1 MLYISEVISLGF
13 WIPSINPANVG
24 LLRLF
29 YCLTSIMTSDGH
41 TSSTQSG
48 FFSNSGELGGAQPQ
62 FTEICTA
69 LYERELLLIAHKG
82 PSNVSILRRRLA
94 GLPHHIRSVARYL
107 IDNPSPL
114 DIDPHN
120 GSWFIKQPGKCPGI
134 SQPTDKKYQWYRQYA
149 DYGLVLP
156 ICITT
161 LEGIHIELD
170 SIDSV
175 NHTTHT
181 LHTNK
186 HGWFSFDGEVAHSEI
201 EKNQLNAEHDTSRF
215 TDANAVLKRQL
226 LKPTTAIMASA
237 CSGHM
242 WRHKSKGAPR
252 ALSLREMRLSTH
264 INWKNFTL
272 KGQA

>member
-1 MLYISEVISLGF
+1 ME
-13 WIPSINPANVG
+13 VG
-24 LLRLF
+24 L
-29 YCLTSIMTSDGH
+29 
-41 TSSTQSG
+41 SSNLESA
-48 FFSNSGELGGAQPQ
+48 LGSPN
-62 FTEICTA
+62 
-69 LYERELLLIAHKG
+69 LLI
-82 PSNVSILRRRLA
+82 
-94 GLPHHIRSVARYL
+94 
-107 IDNPSPL
+107 
-114 DIDPHN
+114 
-120 GSWFIKQPGKCPGI
+120 
-134 SQPTDKKYQWYRQYA
+134 KKYQWYRQYA
-149 DYGLVLP
+149 DYGLVVP

-161 LEGIHIELD
+161 LEGMHIELD

-175 NHTTHT
+175 NRTTNT

-186 HGWFSFDGEVAHSEI
+186 HGWFSLDGEVAHSEI
-201 EKNQLNAEHDTSRF
+201 ETNQYTPEKDTPCF

-272 KGQA
+272 KG

>member
-1 MLYISEVISLGF
+1 LGYATQPDNAI
-13 WIPSINPANVG
+13 WIPFKIPVTVTPSQH
-24 LLRLF
+24 
-29 YCLTSIMTSDGH
+29 LTYSHLSIMTSDGKAP
-41 TSSTQSG
+41 SSQSG

-82 PSNVSILRRRLA
+82 PANVSILRRRLA

-107 IDNPSPL
+107 IDNNSPL

-134 SQPTDKKYQWYRQYA
+134 SQAIDKKYQWYREYA
-149 DYGLVLP
+149 DYGLVVP

-161 LEGIHIELD
+161 LEGMHIELD

-175 NHTTHT
+175 NHTTNT

-186 HGWFSFDGEVAHSEI
+186 HGWFSLDGEVAHSEI
-201 EKNQLNAEHDTSRF
+201 EPSQYNTEEDAPCI

-272 KGQA
+272 KG

>member
-1 MLYISEVISLGF
+1 M
-13 WIPSINPANVG
+13 A
-24 LLRLF
+24 
-29 YCLTSIMTSDGH
+29 SDGH

-107 IDNPSPL
+107 IDNNSPL

-120 GSWFIKQPGKCPGI
+120 GSWFIKQPGKCPGH
-134 SQPTDKKYQWYRQYA
+134 SQPIDKKRPWYGQYA
-149 DYGLVLP
+149 DYGLVIP

-161 LEGIHIELD
+161 LEGMHIELD

-175 NHTTHT
+175 NHATNT

-186 HGWFSFDGEVAHSEI
+186 HGWFSFDGEMAHRE
-201 EKNQLNAEHDTSRF
+201 AETSQHKAGF
-215 TDANAVLKRQL
+215 GTTELGTSSFNDANAVLKRQL

>member
-1 MLYISEVISLGF
+1 M
-13 WIPSINPANVG
+13 A
-24 LLRLF
+24 
-29 YCLTSIMTSDGH
+29 SDGH

-107 IDNPSPL
+107 IDNNSPL

-120 GSWFIKQPGKCPGI
+120 GSWFIKQPGKCPGH
-134 SQPTDKKYQWYRQYA
+134 SQPIDKKRPWYGQYA
-149 DYGLVLP
+149 DYGLVIP

-161 LEGIHIELD
+161 LEGMHIELD

-175 NHTTHT
+175 NHATNT

-186 HGWFSFDGEVAHSEI
+186 HGWFSFDGEMAHRE
-201 EKNQLNAEHDTSRF
+201 AETSQHKAGFGTTGLDTTELGTTELGTTGLGTSSF

>member
-1 MLYISEVISLGF
+1 M
-13 WIPSINPANVG
+13 
-24 LLRLF
+24 
-29 YCLTSIMTSDGH
+29 
-41 TSSTQSG
+41 
-48 FFSNSGELGGAQPQ
+48 
-62 FTEICTA
+62 
-69 LYERELLLIAHKG
+69 
-82 PSNVSILRRRLA
+82 
-94 GLPHHIRSVARYL
+94 
-107 IDNPSPL
+107 
-114 DIDPHN
+114 
-120 GSWFIKQPGKCPGI
+120 
-134 SQPTDKKYQWYRQYA
+134 
-149 DYGLVLP
+149 
-156 ICITT
+156 
-161 LEGIHIELD
+161 HIELD

-175 NHTTHT
+175 NHATNT

-186 HGWFSFDGEVAHSEI
+186 HGWFSFDGEMAHRE
-201 EKNQLNAEHDTSRF
+201 AETSQHKAGFGTTGLGTTGLGTSSF